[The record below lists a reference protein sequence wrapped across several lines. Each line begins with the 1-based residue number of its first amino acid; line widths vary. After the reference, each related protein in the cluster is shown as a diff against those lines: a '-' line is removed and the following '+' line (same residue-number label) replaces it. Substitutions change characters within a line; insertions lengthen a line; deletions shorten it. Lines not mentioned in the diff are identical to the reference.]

1 MGGATDVLATLKCYI
16 SCSRLLS
23 IYEYSDDKHQKCKWY
38 TPLVHRIHQGDLYCV
53 NDVFSWYTHKC
64 DFICAHK
71 KSMAFLV
78 PFLMKLTDA

>member
-1 MGGATDVLATLKCYI
+1 MINIGSANGILH
-16 SCSRLLS
+16 S
-23 IYEYSDDKHQKCKWY
+23 
-38 TPLVHRIHQGDLYCV
+38 LVHRIRQGDLYCV
-53 NDVFSWYTHKC
+53 NDVLSWYTHKC